1 MQFALKEKFKI
12 NWIFHILKNNS
23 TVKVKLQNAR
33 RKFGDLMDAG
43 KDSLW
48 FKQIVK
54 NF

>member
-1 MQFALKEKFKI
+1 MWVLSQVNLRSTIKY
-12 NWIFHILKNNS
+12 S

>member
-1 MQFALKEKFKI
+1 MY
-12 NWIFHILKNNS
+12 S